1 MDESI
6 QSTSQHLFDTTKTI
20 LGDTIDASEE
30 STRRYLELLGVTE
43 LDKQFNAA
51 VQAYNTQFKLQ
62 AEQMFVETNV
72 ASLAAANLM
81 ADNSKSL
88 GTGAVVVQ
96 GENFN
101 QAVAAQGET
110 LQSQLAQSQAEVIE
124 SITKSYESALT
135 TVLGKQDAQGN
146 FENIL
151 KYQENSQLALDALL
165 KKLASDMN
173 GNEDIF
179 KNLAGETP
187 EGYNYESY
195 LLERGYL
202 NYTATPGEYEITDLA
217 IHEFDKMLN
226 SPLEPGQAAQLLEDL
241 ATNMAASEYG
251 TRWESMTPNAQAK
264 AVAEYKEWF
273 YDNQMG
279 LYHTTFGL
287 SEYDEYG
294 NIVLDTIYEAPS
306 TGEIANMFGVEVTD
320 TYISA
325 KNASP
330 TDFGDYLG
338 SGKGGKQ
345 DSHAQQIIDNANNG
359 MYEDGAIVSFNYGK
373 GTKDYWVYYD
383 GGFYKTNYSDK
394 NKPPVLTAE
403 SVSADLPEVA
413 GALRAGKFD
422 NGTELI
428 DYIYYNGKLY
438 NKNQYFYQYG
448 KLYKASSKFKERD
461 KGEEAKVT
469 FQRFGDL
476 LLSPISGIWTNKD
489 PFNSVNDAIND
500 FFGAG
505 DDVQAEIDEYNYQL
519 RKNAKE
525 VR

>member
-1 MDESI
+1 
-6 QSTSQHLFDTTKTI
+6 
-20 LGDTIDASEE
+20 
-30 STRRYLELLGVTE
+30 
-43 LDKQFNAA
+43 
-51 VQAYNTQFKLQ
+51 
-62 AEQMFVETNV
+62 
-72 ASLAAANLM
+72 
-81 ADNSKSL
+81 
-88 GTGAVVVQ
+88 
-96 GENFN
+96 
-101 QAVAAQGET
+101 
-110 LQSQLAQSQAEVIE
+110 
-124 SITKSYESALT
+124 
-135 TVLGKQDAQGN
+135 
-146 FENIL
+146 
-151 KYQENSQLALDALL
+151 
-165 KKLASDMN
+165 MN

-179 KNLAGETP
+179 KNIAGETP

-330 TDFGDYLG
+330 TNFGDYLG

-373 GTKDYWVYYD
+373 GTQDYWVYYD
-383 GGFYKTNYSDK
+383 GGFYKTNYSNK
-394 NKPPVLTAE
+394 NKPPILTAE
-403 SVSADLPEVA
+403 SVSADFPEVA

-461 KGEEAKVT
+461 KGKEAKVT

-476 LLSPISGIWTNKD
+476 LLSPISGIWTDKD

-505 DDVQAEIDEYNYQL
+505 DDVQAEINEYNYQL

>member
-1 MDESI
+1 M
-6 QSTSQHLFDTTKTI
+6 
-20 LGDTIDASEE
+20 LGDTIDDSEE

-62 AEQMFVETNV
+62 AEQMFIETNV
-72 ASLAAANLM
+72 ASLAASNLM
-81 ADNSKSL
+81 ADNSKNLS
-88 GTGAVVVQ
+88 TGAVAVQ
-96 GENFN
+96 GENFS
-101 QAVAAQGET
+101 QAVTAQGEA
-110 LQSQLAQSQAEVIE
+110 LQSQLVQSQTEVLE

-173 GNEDIF
+173 GDEDIF
-179 KNLAGETP
+179 KNIAGETP

-287 SEYDEYG
+287 SEYDESG

-373 GTKDYWVYYD
+373 GTQDYWVYYD

-394 NKPPVLTAE
+394 NKPPILTAE
-403 SVSADLPEVA
+403 SVSADLPDLA
-413 GALRAGKFD
+413 NALRSGKFD

-438 NKNQYFYQYG
+438 SKDNHFYENG
-448 KLYKASSKFKERD
+448 KLYRTTGKFKKFSKFESAKDNIMSFGKLVFTSPELWKMFKAENKTAKQAFGD
-461 KGEEAKVT
+461 AFGNFLDAGEEW
-469 FQRFGDL
+469 
-476 LLSPISGIWTNKD
+476 I
-489 PFNSVNDAIND
+489 NSSQNY
-500 FFGAG
+500 
-505 DDVQAEIDEYNYQL
+505 AEELARYNNQL